1 MRWGAQRPM
10 QTIGETVTLGPRFP
24 EVLAAAQ
31 RGEEVAFAALYR
43 DLNPL
48 VLRYLAAHDRRG
60 SDDLAAETW
69 LAAAR
74 GLGRFTGAEEAFR
87 GWIFTIAHRRLIEHW
102 RHNGHRPAEVL
113 SSDPAPSVCA
123 PDDTEGSGLAHLTG
137 QEAVSLVC
145 SLLPPD
151 QADVVLLRV
160 LAGLDASQVAEI
172 LGKRP
177 GTVRVL
183 QHRALRRLAGKL
195 SPELLTQ

>member
-1 MRWGAQRPM
+1 M
-10 QTIGETVTLGPRFP
+10 TLGARFP
-24 EVLAAAQ
+24 EVLSSAQ
-31 RGEEVAFAALYR
+31 RGEEASFAALYR

-48 VLRYLAAHDRRG
+48 LLRYLAAHDRHRAE
-60 SDDLAAETW
+60 DLAAETW

-74 GLGRFTGAEEAFR
+74 GLRRFSGEEEAFR
-87 GWIFTIAHRRLIEHW
+87 GWIFTIARRRLIEQW
-102 RHNGHRPAEVL
+102 RRDGHRPAEVL
-113 SSDPAPSVCA
+113 GSDPQPPVSA
-123 PDDTEGSGLAHLTG
+123 PDDTEVSSLAHLSG
-137 QEAVSLVC
+137 QDAVMMVS

-160 LAGLDASQVAEI
+160 LGDLDVARVAEI